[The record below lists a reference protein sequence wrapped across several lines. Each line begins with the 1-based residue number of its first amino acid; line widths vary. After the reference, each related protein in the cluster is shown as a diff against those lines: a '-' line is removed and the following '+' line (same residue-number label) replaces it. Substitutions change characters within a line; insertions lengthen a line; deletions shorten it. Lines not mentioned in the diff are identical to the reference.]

1 MKKKFET
8 MMTFHVRF
16 DINNENL
23 AYGSAIADRIREA
36 VTQYINHGI
45 TEDTKSDFIYF
56 QPASTF
62 TMNGR
67 ELAEMDESTGV
78 DNTKAKITFCAVVDQ
93 VTDEASAN
101 RHTPNVWRIGGLRN
115 MRQAIRAYTA
125 NRVFAK
131 SHPLAS
137 RVKPFDATDGNA
149 IYGESDYY
157 TLPSLPI
164 KTMELAV
171 QRMRHKESRQVNEV
185 INEQLTEEVLDI
197 LEGLFEDGLPAN
209 YEMTARE
216 SRVSSPEPF

>member
-8 MMTFHVRF
+8 MMTFHIRF

-56 QPASTF
+56 RPASTF
-62 TMNGR
+62 IVDGR
-67 ELAEMDESTGV
+67 ELSEMDESTGI
-78 DNTKAKITFCAVVDQ
+78 DNTKAKITFCSVVDH
-93 VTDEASAN
+93 VTDEASAS
-101 RHTPNVWRIGGLRN
+101 RHTPNVWRVGGLRN
-115 MRQAIRAYTA
+115 MRQALRAYA
-125 NRVFAK
+125 SNRVFVK
-131 SHPLAS
+131 THPLAS
-137 RVKPFDATDGNA
+137 RVKPFDATDGNLLHA
-149 IYGESDYY
+149 DNDYY

-171 QRMRHKESRQVNEV
+171 QRMRHKESRQVNEA
-185 INEQLTEEVLDI
+185 INNQLTEEVLDI

-216 SRVSSPEPF
+216 GRIASPEPF